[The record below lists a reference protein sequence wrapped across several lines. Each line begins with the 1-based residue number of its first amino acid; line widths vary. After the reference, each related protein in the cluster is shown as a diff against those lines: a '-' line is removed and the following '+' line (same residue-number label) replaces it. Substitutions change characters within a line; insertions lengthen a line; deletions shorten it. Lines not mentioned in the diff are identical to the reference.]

1 MSLFSGSELYEAG
14 TANGDDAGGSLRADS
29 TSRVQPSAST
39 ASGEAGGVLRA
50 DSALGVRPS
59 YAANGDA
66 TTAAAQADSA
76 LGVRPYSSAAGDD
89 DAGGV
94 LQTDNPSPVQPS
106 SPADGDATTAAAQA
120 DRASRVRP
128 SSAVGGGGTVGSVC
142 GWRLVD
148 EAGLS
153 DEGLRSRL
161 KVLGRAESTLA
172 AMKARA
178 LAELSRRHNKRDAQR
193 LIRDEL
199 QTSKRDAKR
208 DVETATRLAELPA
221 TSGALNSGD
230 IPVGHAQLIARAAG
244 ESPIDERLLVE
255 AAGSEPFDEFMQ
267 TVKLHQRDVAADDG
281 QGLLDRQRKKRKA
294 RIFESSDSGMFVL
307 TGEFDQITG
316 ARIATALTAK
326 ERQLWHREDPNKRA
340 TPQQR
345 MADALAELI
354 SEPTGD
360 SRSVGTDLLVIA
372 DFDVLEQQLENP
384 RLVDGSP
391 IPTGELHKMA
401 LEANLLPSI
410 FDTKTQDMWLGR
422 RVRTATEAQRIAL
435 IARDQHCI
443 GCGANPLWCQAH
455 HIIWWSKNGPTDL
468 DNLVLVCD
476 DCHHKIH
483 DHGWQVH
490 KHPKTGKY
498 YLKPPTQPT
507 DKRPAVPVDKS
518 AKNSSGESLPAVSDD
533 LPTNSVNHRSL
544 TSPDK
549 PTNNLPRQS
558 PTHPPNDLPANSV
571 DERSLTSPDKPT
583 NNLPRQSSLHPPGGT
598 VDKALSGPSGE
609 CPTVPPDKPTN
620 NLPRQSPTHPPD
632 DLPASSVDERSL
644 TSPDKPTNNLPRQS
658 PTHPPDDLPANSVDE
673 RSLTSPDKPTNNLS
687 GEPPIG
693 GSRECPKVSS
703 LDSLHG
709 SSSDCATVSSDEPP
723 TRPSG
728 ERSVFSTD
736 ESSTNSSGERSAVS
750 SGEDSTISTGPPD
763 RVRNRADPAR
773 PDGSDATQSTI
784 QNAPEF
790 THGEQAQRKKQTRSH
805 TEQQH
810 PTAATTCHDP
820 VDTID
825 TS

>member
-1 MSLFSGSELYEAG
+1 MSFFSRSELVEAG
-14 TANGDDAGGSLRADS
+14 TTNGERTAGALRTDS
-29 TSRVQPSAST
+29 ASRVQPSST
-39 ASGEAGGVLRA
+39 ANGATTTRTSRV
-50 DSALGVRPS
+50 DSASRIRPS
-59 YAANGDA
+59 AGSGD
-66 TTAAAQADSA
+66 
-76 LGVRPYSSAAGDD
+76 G
-89 DAGGV
+89 
-94 LQTDNPSPVQPS
+94 
-106 SPADGDATTAAAQA
+106 
-120 DRASRVRP
+120 
-128 SSAVGGGGTVGSVC
+128 VGGALRVA
-142 GWRLVD
+142 LVD
-148 EAGLS
+148 EVGLS

-172 AMKARA
+172 AMKSRA

-244 ESPIDERLLVE
+244 ESPIDERLLVQ
-255 AAGSEPFDEFMQ
+255 AANNEPFDEFMQ

-307 TGEFDQITG
+307 TGEFDQIAG

-354 SEPTGD
+354 SEPSGD

-422 RVRTATEAQRIAL
+422 RVRTASEAQRIAL

-468 DNLVLVCD
+468 DNLVLVCN

-498 YLKPPTQPT
+498 HLKPPTQPPTRPSDTRSTSRSDEPAKSSTISSHESSRNSSAANPTFLSNEQSTRDPGQHPAGQPDKSARNPPGEPPNRPT
-507 DKRPAVPVDKS
+507 DKRPVVASRNPP
-518 AKNSSGESLPAVSDD
+518 GE
-533 LPTNSVNHRSL
+533 PTARQPNDFPTES
-544 TSPDK
+544 TGK
-549 PTNNLPRQS
+549 PTARQPS
-558 PTHPPNDLPANSV
+558 DFPTES
-571 DERSLTSPDKPT
+571 TGKPT
-583 NNLPRQSSLHPPGGT
+583 ARQPGEHPT
-598 VDKALSGPSGE
+598 D
-609 CPTVPPDKPTN
+609 
-620 NLPRQSPTHPPD
+620 
-632 DLPASSVDERSL
+632 SVR
-644 TSPDKPTNNLPRQS
+644 
-658 PTHPPDDLPANSVDE
+658 
-673 RSLTSPDKPTNNLS
+673 
-687 GEPPIG
+687 EPP
-693 GSRECPKVSS
+693 
-703 LDSLHG
+703 
-709 SSSDCATVSSDEPP
+709 
-723 TRPSG
+723 
-728 ERSVFSTD
+728 
-736 ESSTNSSGERSAVS
+736 
-750 SGEDSTISTGPPD
+750 
-763 RVRNRADPAR
+763 
-773 PDGSDATQSTI
+773 
-784 QNAPEF
+784 
-790 THGEQAQRKKQTRSH
+790 
-805 TEQQH
+805 
-810 PTAATTCHDP
+810 
-820 VDTID
+820 
-825 TS
+825 

>member
-1 MSLFSGSELYEAG
+1 MRLFSGSELFEKATAG
-14 TANGDDAGGSLRADS
+14 DDDADGVLQTDNSSPVQPSSTGNGDGAVGESRVDSTSRVRPTTAGGIGGALRTDSTSQAQPTNAGGIGGALRADS
-29 TSRVQPSAST
+29 TSQAQPT
-39 ASGEAGGVLRA
+39 NGDGVGGVLRVA
-50 DSALGVRPS
+50 
-59 YAANGDA
+59 
-66 TTAAAQADSA
+66 
-76 LGVRPYSSAAGDD
+76 
-89 DAGGV
+89 
-94 LQTDNPSPVQPS
+94 
-106 SPADGDATTAAAQA
+106 
-120 DRASRVRP
+120 
-128 SSAVGGGGTVGSVC
+128 
-142 GWRLVD
+142 LVD
-148 EAGLS
+148 EVGLS

-172 AMKARA
+172 AMKSRA

-193 LIRDEL
+193 LVRDEL

-208 DVETATRLAELPA
+208 DIETATRLAELPA

-244 ESPIDERLLVE
+244 ESPIDETLLVE

-267 TVKLHQRDVAADDG
+267 TVKLHQRDVAVDDG
-281 QGLLDRQRKKRKA
+281 QSLLDRQRKKRKA

-360 SRSVGTDLLVIA
+360 GKSVGTDLLVIA

-455 HIIWWSKNGPTDL
+455 HIIWWSHNGPTDL
-468 DNLVLVCD
+468 DNLVLVCN

-490 KHPKTGKY
+490 KHPDTGKY
-498 YLKPPTQPT
+498 HLKPPTQPT
-507 DKRPAVPVDKS
+507 DKRPVAPSSEPTTHPTDES
-518 AKNSSGESLPAVSDD
+518 ARNSSGESS
-533 LPTNSVNHRSL
+533 
-544 TSPDK
+544 
-549 PTNNLPRQS
+549 
-558 PTHPPNDLPANSV
+558 THP
-571 DERSLTSPDKPT
+571 
-583 NNLPRQSSLHPPGGT
+583 
-598 VDKALSGPSGE
+598 
-609 CPTVPPDKPTN
+609 
-620 NLPRQSPTHPPD
+620 
-632 DLPASSVDERSL
+632 
-644 TSPDKPTNNLPRQS
+644 
-658 PTHPPDDLPANSVDE
+658 
-673 RSLTSPDKPTNNLS
+673 
-687 GEPPIG
+687 
-693 GSRECPKVSS
+693 
-703 LDSLHG
+703 
-709 SSSDCATVSSDEPP
+709 SDEPP
-723 TRPSG
+723 TSWVDK
-728 ERSVFSTD
+728 SVR
-736 ESSTNSSGERSAVS
+736 NSS
-750 SGEDSTISTGPPD
+750 GPPD
-763 RVRNRADPAR
+763 RAQTRADAAQPVAGDV
-773 PDGSDATQSTI
+773 PQSTT
-784 QNAPEF
+784 QNTPGLK
-790 THGEQAQRKKQTRSH
+790 HGEQAQRKKQKTSD

-810 PTAATTCHDP
+810 PTTRNTRHDQ
-820 VDTID
+820 VDGID

>member
-1 MSLFSGSELYEAG
+1 MSSLSGSELFAKG
-14 TANGDDAGGSLRADS
+14 TAGDDD
-29 TSRVQPSAST
+29 
-39 ASGEAGGVLRA
+39 AGGVLRA
-50 DSALGVRPS
+50 DRALGVRPS
-59 YAANGDA
+59 SSTANGDA
-66 TTAAAQADSA
+66 TTGAAQADSTSR
-76 LGVRPYSSAAGDD
+76 VRPYSSAAGDD

-94 LQTDNPSPVQPS
+94 LRADRVSRPRPTS
-106 SPADGDATTAAAQA
+106 SAVNGDTTTGAAQA
-120 DRASRVRP
+120 DSASRVRP
-128 SSAVGGGGTVGSVC
+128 SSAVGGCGTVGSVC
-142 GWRLVD
+142 VGLVD
-148 EAGLS
+148 EVGLS

-172 AMKARA
+172 AMKSRA

-230 IPVGHAQLIARAAG
+230 IPVSHAQLIARAAG
-244 ESPIDERLLVE
+244 ESPINETLLVE

-267 TVKLHQRDVAADDG
+267 TVKLHQRDVAVDDG
-281 QGLLDRQRKKRKA
+281 RSLLDRQRKKRKA

-345 MADALAELI
+345 MADALAALI
-354 SEPTGD
+354 TEPAGD

-483 DHGWQVH
+483 DDGWQVH
-490 KHPKTGKY
+490 KHPDTGKY
-498 YLKPPTQPT
+498 QLKPPTHPT
-507 DKRPAVPVDKS
+507 DKRPAVSSDTP
-518 AKNSSGESLPAVSDD
+518 ARNSLGEPTTQLSGQHPTISLDEPSTNPPEKHPTTPPDTPTTNPLGESPAA
-533 LPTNSVNHRSL
+533 SL
-544 TSPDK
+544 AEP
-549 PTNNLPRQS
+549 LI
-558 PTHPPNDLPANSV
+558 
-571 DERSLTSPDKPT
+571 
-583 NNLPRQSSLHPPGGT
+583 
-598 VDKALSGPSGE
+598 GPSGE
-609 CPTVPPDKPTN
+609 RPTVP
-620 NLPRQSPTHPPD
+620 
-632 DLPASSVDERSL
+632 
-644 TSPDKPTNNLPRQS
+644 
-658 PTHPPDDLPANSVDE
+658 
-673 RSLTSPDKPTNNLS
+673 
-687 GEPPIG
+687 
-693 GSRECPKVSS
+693 
-703 LDSLHG
+703 
-709 SSSDCATVSSDEPP
+709 SDIPS

-728 ERSVFSTD
+728 NHPTAPPDKLARTLPDELSTNPPNKHPTVSPD
-736 ESSTNSSGERSAVS
+736 EPSANPSGESATNSSGKPPNRPIDKRATVLSDKSARISSLGSSTSGVGDSLDVTVGLPSTHPADEFPNISSSEPPIHPADQRPTIS
-750 SGEDSTISTGPPD
+750 SGRPD
-763 RVRNRADPAR
+763 RAR
-773 PDGSDATQSTI
+773 TGVDTVQPFVGDAPPSTI
-784 QNAPEF
+784 QNEPWLH
-790 THGEQAQRKKQTRSH
+790 HGEQTRRKKQTNPAA
-805 TEQQH
+805 EQQH
-810 PTAATTCHDP
+810 PTTRSTRRDP
-820 VDTID
+820 VDGID